1 MSITS
6 IDICARALILIGAS
20 PITSF
25 NDGTT
30 EAIVADNLYSDTVKD
45 ILSRHR
51 WRFSTGQSQLS
62 RLVDAPDAKW
72 DAAYQ
77 LPADCLLVH
86 GVYVNESPIEF
97 DRYQDMIYCN
107 AVDTDEVYLDYIFN
121 ASEDLWPPYFVTLVT
136 FQLASIFG
144 YSVAQ
149 NEVLSDAFEKR
160 AIRQFALAR
169 NLDSQSQTNKK
180 LPVDRFI
187 QFRRNLRN

>member
-86 GVYVNESPIEF
+86 GVYVNGSPIEF